1 MIDLLLLLLV
11 PALKAVDGGSR
22 HPAHIAAALAAWP
35 LDILIARTT
44 WRGIAGPLHKGEWTI
59 SDSLERLCHPDNA
72 EHERYTLFCEIGREI
87 NRVSPTK
94 RHIKILVVLQPND
107 ITSAVEHR

>member
-1 MIDLLLLLLV
+1 MIDLLLFLLV

-35 LDILIARTT
+35 LDMLIARTI
-44 WRGIAGPLHKGEWTI
+44 WHGIAGPLHKGEWTI

-72 EHERYTLFCEIGREI
+72 RHERYGLFCEIGREI

-94 RHIKILVVLQPND
+94 RHIKILALLQPRD
-107 ITSAVEHR
+107 IPRAAEHF

>member
-1 MIDLLLLLLV
+1 MIDIMLLLLV

-22 HPAHIAAALAAWP
+22 HPAHIAAAVIAWP
-35 LDILIARTT
+35 LDMLIARTT
-44 WRGIAGPLHKGEWTI
+44 WRAIAGPLHKGERTI

-72 EHERYTLFCEIGREI
+72 GHERYAFFCEIGREI

-94 RHIKILVVLQPND
+94 RHIVVLTLQPVPDN
-107 ITSAVEHR
+107 TN